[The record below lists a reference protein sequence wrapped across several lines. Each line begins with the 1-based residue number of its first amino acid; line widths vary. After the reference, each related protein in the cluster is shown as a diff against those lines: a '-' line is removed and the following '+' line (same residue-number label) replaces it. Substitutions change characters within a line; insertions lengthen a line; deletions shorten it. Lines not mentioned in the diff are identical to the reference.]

1 VLALVGSRSSIARE
15 QAQALTGSPDI
26 ESFTLDPDLLA
37 RGEEGAGWHRARAAI
52 ERALSSGRDVLL
64 VIELGEN
71 VDLRRGPLLAAGL
84 GRLAAAH
91 AGMIGGLIAT
101 GGDIARAALGAMG
114 AGGLHLLG
122 EVEPGVPIGLTDT
135 ARPLRVVTKAGA
147 FGTKATLQRCRMA
160 LKEKR
165 G

>member
-1 VLALVGSRSSIARE
+1 
-15 QAQALTGSPDI
+15 
-26 ESFTLDPDLLA
+26 
-37 RGEEGAGWHRARAAI
+37 
-52 ERALSSGRDVLL
+52 
-64 VIELGEN
+64 
-71 VDLRRGPLLAAGL
+71 
-84 GRLAAAH
+84 
-91 AGMIGGLIAT
+91 
-101 GGDIARAALGAMG
+101 MG